1 MKDLAVTSQG
11 TVKLN
16 VTVEK
21 YRLIEFHVDTVD
33 KEIIVGWEKG
43 AFIDSTFQP
52 ISMHKTVITN
62 STITTDGIL
71 KTNPV
76 SNPYNTLIVKIN
88 DGDFT
93 PESTLSDFMEYILT
107 TYADV

>member
-16 VTVEK
+16 VTIEK
-21 YRLIEFHVDTVD
+21 YRLREFYVDQVA
-33 KEIIVGWEKG
+33 KQIIVGWEKG
-43 AFIDSTFQP
+43 AFIDSVFRPT
-52 ISMHKTVITN
+52 SVHKTVFTN
-62 STITTDGIL
+62 TTISTDGVL
-71 KTNPV
+71 KNNPV
-76 SNPYNTLIVKIN
+76 ANPYNSLITKIN

-93 PESTLSDFMEYILT
+93 PETTMSDFMEYILT